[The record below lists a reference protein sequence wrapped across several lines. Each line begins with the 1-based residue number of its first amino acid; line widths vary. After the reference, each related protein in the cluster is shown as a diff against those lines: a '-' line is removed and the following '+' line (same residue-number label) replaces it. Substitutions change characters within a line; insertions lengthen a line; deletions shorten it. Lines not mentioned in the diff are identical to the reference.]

1 LTGFLVLI
9 MSAVSEHFQSS
20 VRLLKGIAIAL
31 SLFLVCAVE
40 PSMAQQAPQDYLL
53 GPGDVLRITVFKNPD
68 LTLDARVS
76 ETGAISYPLIGS
88 VQVST
93 LTLPGAERKIA
104 QLLKDGGF
112 VQNAQ
117 VNILVTQEV
126 SNQVS
131 VLGQVTRP
139 GRYPLEL
146 AGGHLSGI
154 LATAGGIATTGS
166 DVVIVSGTRSGKP
179 FRHEVDTI
187 QMSLASDN
195 HEDITLQ
202 GGDTVFVNRAPSFY
216 IYGQVQRAGEIRLER
231 EMTVMQALASGGGIT
246 GKGTS
251 RGIVIHRRD
260 ASGKVKEIG
269 AALDDDVHDGDVIYV
284 KESVF

>member
-1 LTGFLVLI
+1 MI
-9 MSAVSEHFQSS
+9 AVRNYFQFGARASKFVALCFS
-20 VRLLKGIAIAL
+20 LLLAL
-31 SLFLVCAVE
+31 ALRPAV
-40 PSMAQQAPQDYLL
+40 AQQAQEYLL
-53 GPGDVLRITVFKNPD
+53 GPGDVLKVSVFKNPD
-68 LTLDARVS
+68 LTLEVRVS
-76 ETGAISYPLIGS
+76 EAGAIGFPLIGP
-88 VQVST
+88 VQVSN
-93 LTLPGAERKIA
+93 LTLPAAEKKIA

-117 VNILVTQEV
+117 VNILVTTEV

-131 VLGQVTRP
+131 VLGQVNRP

-154 LATAGGIATTGS
+154 LATAGGIAPTGS
-166 DVVIVSGTRSGKP
+166 DSVIVSGIRNGKP
-179 FRHEVDTI
+179 FRHEVDTV
-187 QMSLASDN
+187 QMSLSSDN
-195 HEDITLQ
+195 HDDIALM

-216 IYGQVQRAGEIRLER
+216 IYGQVQKAGELRLER
-231 EMTVMQALASGGGIT
+231 EMTVMQALASGGGVT

-260 ASGKVKEIG
+260 AGGKVKEVS
-269 AALDDDVHDGDVIYV
+269 AALDDDVRDGDVIYV

>member
-1 LTGFLVLI
+1 MI
-9 MSAVSEHFQSS
+9 AVRNYFQFRARASKFVALCFS
-20 VRLLKGIAIAL
+20 LLLAL
-31 SLFLVCAVE
+31 ALRPAV
-40 PSMAQQAPQDYLL
+40 AQQAQEYLL
-53 GPGDVLRITVFKNPD
+53 GPGDVLKVSVFKNPD
-68 LTLDARVS
+68 LTLEVRVS
-76 ETGAISYPLIGS
+76 EAGAIGFPLIGP
-88 VQVST
+88 VQVSN
-93 LTLPGAERKIA
+93 LTLPAAEKKIA

-117 VNILVTQEV
+117 VNILVTTEV

-131 VLGQVTRP
+131 VLGQVNRP

-154 LATAGGIATTGS
+154 LATAGGIAPTGS
-166 DVVIVSGTRSGKP
+166 DSVIVSGIRNGKP
-179 FRHEVDTI
+179 FRHEVDTV
-187 QMSLASDN
+187 QMSLSSDN
-195 HEDITLQ
+195 HDDIALM

-216 IYGQVQRAGEIRLER
+216 IYGQVQKAGELRLER
-231 EMTVMQALASGGGIT
+231 EMTVMQALASGGGVT

-260 ASGKVKEIG
+260 AGGKVKEVS
-269 AALDDDVHDGDVIYV
+269 AALDDDVRDGDVIYV